1 MSTGRQRVLQRVP
14 LPPDPRSFVNFGGE
28 LGATVE
34 RLTREAVAAGRWRA
48 PEDIELNPKNPLSL
62 AYWLYK
68 SWNPI
73 VRGMA
78 GRGIEE
84 HLETFRRTHFD
95 LVPAG
100 FAIESERTMSVSGDL
115 MCTKGLD
122 GARDRF
128 YEEVADLVFGADV
141 AYANLESTLTTGTIV
156 PTTFTADETPKIN
169 LTPAQYET
177 LVSHRGRRFDV
188 VQLANNHILD
198 CGEEGVR
205 TTLARLK
212 SDGIEQVGVNES
224 AEDAAKPRI
233 IELKGLRIGW
243 VAHTFSVNF
252 KPVPVD
258 KPWIVNMTPM
268 HLVPDADVSG
278 IEAQVRGCRRAG
290 CDLVFVS
297 LHWGLEFELY
307 PHPDQIRWAHRFADA
322 GADAVI
328 GHHPHVPQPV
338 EIYRPAG
345 DPARCV
351 PILYSVGNLTSVVS
365 HPSNVVSLIARLRLS
380 TGRMGSTR
388 RTLVTGLDLT
398 PVVLVSECIDAESI
412 VKLVRAATLLGQPLD
427 DDMSR
432 YAAEMASYADVV
444 LGTRWRDSVQAA
456 G

>member
-1 MSTGRQRVLQRVP
+1 
-14 LPPDPRSFVNFGGE
+14 VNFGGE
-28 LGATVE
+28 FGATVE
-34 RLTREAVAAGRWRA
+34 RLTREAVAAGRWRT

-73 VRGMA
+73 VRAMPGS
-78 GRGIEE
+78 GIEE
-84 HLETFRRTHFD
+84 RLEPFRRTHFD
-95 LVPAG
+95 LAPAG
-100 FAIESERTMSVSGDL
+100 FQVESERTLSVSGDL

-128 YEEVADLVFGADV
+128 YEEVAELVFGADI
-141 AYANLESTLTTGTIV
+141 AYANLESTLTLGAIA

-177 LVSHRGRRFDV
+177 VVSHRGRLFDV

-198 CGEEGVR
+198 CGEEGIR
-205 TTLARLK
+205 TTLARLEA
-212 SDGIEQVGVNES
+212 DDIEQVGVNET
-224 AEDAAKPRI
+224 ATDAAMPRI
-233 IELKGLRIGW
+233 VTLKGLRIGW
-243 VAHTFSVNF
+243 IAHTFSVNF
-252 KPVPVD
+252 KPFPAD
-258 KPWIVNMTPM
+258 KPWMVNMTPM

-278 IEAQVRGCRRAG
+278 IEAQVRACRQAG

-307 PHPDQIRWAHRFADA
+307 PHPDQVRWAHRFAEA

-338 EIYRPAG
+338 EIYRPAS
-345 DPARCV
+345 DPSRAV

-365 HPSNVVSLIARLRLS
+365 HPSNVASLVARLRLS
-380 TGRMGSTR
+380 TGRLGTLR
-388 RTLVTGLDLT
+388 HTLVTGLELT
-398 PVVLVSECIDAESI
+398 PVALVSEGAGAESI
-412 VKLVRAATLLGQPLD
+412 VRLVPAVKLLETSPD
-427 DDMSR
+427 EDMGR
-432 YAAEMASYADVV
+432 YVAEMASYVDVV
-444 LGTRWRDSVQAA
+444 LGTGWRDPARTS